1 MIGSSEHPLRYE
13 LVNEMHARP
22 FQPSVAPE
30 HVSHYALL
38 RGESDQGEDRAH
50 VAALCRRFGAPPPPD
65 EANHYAV
72 DLGQVR
78 LKWERH
84 TEFTTYSFFRH
95 ERFDTPFAEAPAS
108 HVPAEWMAETPGEL
122 IVATHVAMQ
131 SAEAAA
137 PTADELAKLFVPE
150 SLATSRVSAGA
161 AQVWTDFRV
170 HGDGH
175 SRILIRNETMP
186 ERKAGRIIQRL
197 LEIETYRMMALLG
210 LPMAR
215 ESGPR
220 LSMINGSLA
229 HLTLAMNKTGGDTEE
244 SESALLRRLTR
255 LSGDIETLATTTAFR
270 FSATQAYYAL
280 VQERVSELREE
291 RIEGFQTIQEVV
303 ERRLAPA
310 VRTCEAVANR
320 IDDLSRRATRTADLM
335 RTRVDFA
342 LQEQNQQLLTSME
355 RRARLQLRL
364 QQTVEGLSVAAVS
377 YYAVGL
383 VGYVA
388 KGGEAFL
395 PGLDS
400 ALTLAALTPIAIA
413 VVWLALR
420 RYRRSLTKDRA
431 ADG

>member
-13 LVNEMHARP
+13 LVNEMHSRP

-30 HVSHYALL
+30 RISHYALL
-38 RGESDQGEDRAH
+38 RGESDHKEDREH
-50 VAALCRRFGAPPPPD
+50 VAALCKRFGAAPPPED
-65 EANHYAV
+65 ANHYAA
-72 DLGQVR
+72 DLGHVR

-84 TEFTTYSFFRH
+84 TEFTTYTFFRH
-95 ERFDTPFAEAPAS
+95 GPFETPFAESPAADIPDDWLS
-108 HVPAEWMAETPGEL
+108 ATPGEM
-122 IVATHVAMQ
+122 IVATHVSML
-131 SAEAAA
+131 SVHDPA
-137 PTADELAKLFVPE
+137 PSQALLTKLFVPE
-150 SLATSRVSAGA
+150 SLATSRVSGGA

-175 SRILIRNETMP
+175 SRFLIRNETMP

-210 LPMAR
+210 LPPAR
-215 ESGPR
+215 DAAPR
-220 LSMINGSLA
+220 LSMINSSLA
-229 HLTLAMNKTGGDTEE
+229 HLTLSMNKGQEEAGETEA
-244 SESALLRRLTR
+244 ALLRRLTR

-280 VQERVSELREE
+280 VLTRVGELRED

-303 ERRLAPA
+303 DRRLAPA
-310 VRTCEAVANR
+310 ARTCEAISSR
-320 IDDLSRRATRTADLM
+320 ISDLSRRATRTANLM

-342 LQEQNQQLLTSME
+342 LQEQNQQLLASME
-355 RRARLQLRL
+355 RRAGLQLRL

-383 VGYVA
+383 VGYVVY
-388 KGGEAFL
+388 GGETFL

-400 ALTLAALTPIAIA
+400 GLTLAALTPVAIA
-413 VVWLALR
+413 AVWIALR
-420 RYRRSLTKDRA
+420 RYRKSLVKQGAER
-431 ADG
+431 